1 MSNDL
6 VIALRIK
13 LYLCVFSML
22 LAKSFQLFQGNLLFT
37 FKCLTITDLIS
48 KLVVAERL
56 QIQVKSRFISVYSAS
71 TTSS

>member
-22 LAKSFQLFQGNLLFT
+22 LAKSFQLFQANLLFT
-37 FKCLTITDLIS
+37 CLTVSDLIS
-48 KLVVAERL
+48 KLVVEERL

>member
-22 LAKSFQLFQGNLLFT
+22 LAKGFQLFQANLLFT
-37 FKCLTITDLIS
+37 CLIS
-48 KLVVAERL
+48 KFVVAERL

>member
-13 LYLCVFSML
+13 LYLCLFSML
-22 LAKSFQLFQGNLLFT
+22 LAKSFQLFQANLLF
-37 FKCLTITDLIS
+37 KCLSITDLIS